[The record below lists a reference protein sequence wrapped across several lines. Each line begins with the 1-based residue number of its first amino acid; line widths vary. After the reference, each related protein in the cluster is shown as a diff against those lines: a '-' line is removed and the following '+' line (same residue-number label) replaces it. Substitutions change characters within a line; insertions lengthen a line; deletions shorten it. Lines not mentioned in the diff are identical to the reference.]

1 MVVNFTV
8 RLIEATS
15 TLIMLFVMC
24 AVLGEYLPKQKIYY
38 EHGIRIRNVF
48 LRGTL
53 VGDLTVLT

>member
-1 MVVNFTV
+1 
-8 RLIEATS
+8 
-15 TLIMLFVMC
+15 MC